1 MSRRTR
7 PAKRT
12 TPADARYH
20 SPVLQE
26 FINRMMRDG
35 KKSVATRVMYDTLT
49 LVEARAKR
57 EAMEVFDQALRNV
70 APQIEVKP
78 RRVGGATYQVP
89 VEVAADRRMA
99 LAMRWLLAAARGR
112 AGKSMAEKM
121 ASEILDASNSTGAAV
136 KRKEETHKMAEANRA
151 FSHYRW

>member
-35 KKSVATRVMYDTLT
+35 KKSVATHVMYETLT

-57 EAMEVFDQALRNV
+57 EPMEVFDLALRNV

-99 LAMRWLLAAARGR
+99 LAMRWMLAAARGR

>member
-1 MSRRTR
+1 MARRTR
-7 PAKRT
+7 PAKRI
-12 TPADARYH
+12 TPPDAKYS
-20 SPVLQE
+20 SPVVQE

-49 LVEARAKR
+49 LVGDRAKR
-57 EAMEVFDQALRNV
+57 EPMEVFDQALKNV
-70 APQIEVKP
+70 APLIEVKP

-89 VEVAADRRMA
+89 VEVAADRRLA
-99 LAMRWLLAAARGR
+99 LAMRWLLAAARSR

-121 ASEILDASNSTGAAV
+121 ANELLDAANNTGAAV

-151 FSHYRW
+151 FAHYRW

>member
-1 MSRRTR
+1 MARRTR
-7 PAKRT
+7 PAKRI
-12 TPADARYH
+12 TPPDAKYG
-20 SPVLQE
+20 SPVVQE

-49 LVEARAKR
+49 LVGDRAKR
-57 EAMEVFDQALRNV
+57 EPMEVFDQALKNV
-70 APQIEVKP
+70 APLIEVKP

-89 VEVAADRRMA
+89 VEVAADRRLA
-99 LAMRWLLAAARGR
+99 LGMRWLLAAARSR

-121 ASEILDASNSTGAAV
+121 ANELLDAANNTGAAV

-151 FSHYRW
+151 FAHYRW